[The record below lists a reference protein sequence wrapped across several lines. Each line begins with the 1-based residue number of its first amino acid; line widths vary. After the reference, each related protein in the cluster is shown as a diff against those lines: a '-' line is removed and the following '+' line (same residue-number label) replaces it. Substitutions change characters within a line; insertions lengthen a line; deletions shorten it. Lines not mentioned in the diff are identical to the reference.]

1 MTFAAQVAAFPA
13 RQAGIP
19 PRPTVFEPQRTLYGS
34 AECSGVGVHSGATVN
49 LRLLPAPVDSGISFI
64 RTDLP
69 AGQNRIAAQ
78 WNKVVDTRLCTV
90 IGNEH
95 GATVG
100 TVEHLMA
107 ALRAM
112 NIDNARIELD
122 GAEIPI
128 MDGSAAPFVLLVE
141 MAGILEQDAPRQWLQ
156 ILKPVVV
163 EQDGKTASL
172 TPADQPGFTVEI
184 MFKSAAIARQRYDF
198 TVNPYGFK
206 GEISRART
214 FGFLEEVDQLRKLGL
229 ARGGSLQNAVVIS
242 GDKVMNDGGL
252 RYTDEFVRHK
262 LLDAVGDLSLAG
274 CPILGNFSGYCTG
287 HALNNKLLHALFADR
302 AAWRFIQR
310 PELTA
315 MADLAA
321 E

>member
-1 MTFAAQVAAFPA
+1 MTFIAPITTSPS
-13 RQAGIP
+13 RQTGMA

-49 LRLLPAPVDSGISFI
+49 LRLLPAPVDSGIAFI

-69 AGQNRIAAQ
+69 AGQNRILAQ
-78 WNKVVDTRLCTV
+78 WDKVADTRLCTV

-100 TVEHLMA
+100 TVEHLLA

-112 NIDNARIELD
+112 DVDNAIIEVD
-122 GAEIPI
+122 GPEIPI

-156 ILKPVVV
+156 VLKPVIV
-163 EQDGKTASL
+163 EHDGKTASL

-184 MFKSAAIARQRYDF
+184 LFKSAVIARQRYDF
-198 TVNPYGFK
+198 TVNPHGFK

-229 ARGGSLQNAVVIS
+229 ARGGSLQNAIVIS
-242 GDKVMNDGGL
+242 GDRVMNDGGL

-274 CPILGNFSGYCTG
+274 SPILGNFTGYCTG

-302 AAWRFIQR
+302 AAWRYIQR
-310 PELTA
+310 PDLTVL
-315 MADLAA
+315 ADLAA

>member
-1 MTFAAQVAAFPA
+1 MTLTTSVTTFPS
-13 RQAGIP
+13 RQTGMP
-19 PRPTVFEPQRTLYGS
+19 PRPTTFEPQRTLYGS

-49 LRLLPAPVDSGISFI
+49 LRLLPAPVDNGIVFI

-69 AGQNRIAAQ
+69 PGQNRIPAQ
-78 WNKVVDTRLCTV
+78 WDKVVDTRLCTV
-90 IGNEH
+90 LGNAQ

-100 TVEHLMA
+100 TVEHLLA

-112 NIDNARIELD
+112 NIDNACIELD
-122 GAEIPI
+122 GPEIPI

-163 EQDGKTASL
+163 QHGDKTASL
-172 TPADQPGFTVEI
+172 TPSDQPSFTVEI

-229 ARGGSLQNAVVIS
+229 ARGGSLQNAIVIS
-242 GDKVMNDGGL
+242 GDRVMNDGGL

-262 LLDAVGDLSLAG
+262 LLDAVGDLSLTG
-274 CPILGNFSGYCTG
+274 MPILGNFSGYCTG
-287 HALNNKLLHALFADR
+287 HALNNQLLHALFSDR

-310 PELTA
+310 PDLTA